1 MKKLYLFFACFF
13 FLTFP
18 LQALAAVGITVKDN
32 STTDIN
38 SVSVSVDTGTDTL
51 ESVVIPIEYSEDVTV
66 TEVNTGTIACD
77 SFDYTDLNNV
87 ITITCTLDEGI
98 SLEGVLANVLFTST
112 GEDYLFTL
120 LEDDLDIGELE
131 LGEVTNVGE
140 IATEEEAPI
149 EEETSTLE
157 TEPSLIATQQETT
170 ESSTFSIDNL
180 TEYLPYILIAGSVVL
195 LISIIGIL
203 LSKKKSSSDMES
215 TTEDFTTASPL
226 ADTQPTN
233 LENIA
238 EDISTTPTSMP
249 QATTS
254 EPTLKDIVNQNK
266 SETTPTSESAPVV
279 ENNVEATPTMTPPV
293 LPTQQP
299 LSQSSEEQDLQD
311 IMNSE
316 SPSIQPE
323 TVAPASQP
331 EQAPV
336 STVVPPL
343 QGSTPLDNIMPETPA
358 PVSPE
363 ELQNRINEEINQIG
377 STTPPTPETQTVQQP
392 PVTQTPPTQETTEDL
407 PPVPPMM

>member
-13 FLTFP
+13 FLVFP
-18 LQALAAVGITVKDN
+18 LQALAAVDITVKDN

-38 SVSVSVDTGTDTL
+38 SVSVTVNTGTDTL
-51 ESVVIPIEYSEDVTV
+51 ENVVMPIEYSEDVTV

-77 SFDYTDLNNV
+77 SFDYTDLSNV
-87 ITITCTLDEGI
+87 ITITCTLDEAT

-112 GEDYLFTL
+112 GTDYSFTI
-120 LEDDLDIGELE
+120 LEGDDLDIGELE
-131 LGEVTNVGE
+131 LGEITNVGE
-140 IATEEEAPI
+140 IVTEEKTPLD
-149 EEETSTLE
+149 EEDSTLE
-157 TEPSLIATQQETT
+157 TEAPLVTAQQETT
-170 ESSTFSIDNL
+170 DSSTFSIDNL
-180 TEYLPYILIAGSVVL
+180 TEYLPYVLIAGSVVL

-203 LSKKKSSSDMES
+203 LSKKKSSSDF
-215 TTEDFTTASPL
+215 EDFTTSSPL
-226 ADTQPTN
+226 DTQPTN
-233 LENIA
+233 LENIQ

-249 QATTS
+249 QTTTT

-266 SETTPTSESAPVV
+266 PETTPTTESTPVV
-279 ENNVEATPTMTPPV
+279 EDTPMITPPV

-323 TVAPASQP
+323 TIVPASQP

-336 STVVPPL
+336 STMVPPL
-343 QGSTPLDNIMPETPA
+343 QESTPLDNIMPETPA
-358 PVSPE
+358 PASPE
-363 ELQNRINEEINQIG
+363 ELQNRINEEINQIA

-392 PVTQTPPTQETTEDL
+392 PVTQTLPTQETTEDL